1 MSLDPELWQIIL
13 SNFDVLEQQKY
24 RRVCTTLN
32 NIIPKYPSTKLFN
45 NYQREL
51 NEFLKKQIPDYQC
64 SLAIELVK
72 SGNLKL
78 IKQLIKK
85 SKYDD
90 MCLYGYGPE
99 FLKQTII
106 HNQVKIAKYVMKN
119 IITYYNK
126 RTNFD
131 TYDMEQLVIFAEEN
145 NNNSEIALYLRH
157 IYDNKCFE
165 DFYCDECESSIED
178 KCKCY

>member
-1 MSLDPELWQIIL
+1 MLDPELWKIIL
-13 SNFDVLEQQKY
+13 NNFNVLEQQKY
-24 RRVCTTLN
+24 RGVCTTLN

-45 NYQREL
+45 NYQQEL
-51 NEFLKKQIPDYQC
+51 NEFLKTKIPDYQC
-64 SLAIELVK
+64 LLAIELVK
-72 SGNLKL
+72 NGDLHL

-85 SKYDD
+85 SKYDN
-90 MCLYGYGPE
+90 MCLYEYGPE
-99 FLKQTII
+99 FLRQTII
-106 HNQVKIAKYVMKN
+106 HNQLKIAKYVMKK
-119 IITYYNK
+119 IIRYYNK

-131 TYDMEQLVIFAEEN
+131 TYYMEQLVKFAEEN

-178 KCKCY
+178 TCKCY